1 MTSICGIQTGLS
13 DVFPLCFD
21 LYRHHLAIRPFHINS
36 NMSLPTAT
44 RDTTEHPAKNAVSAP
59 VNKEE
64 KAADVDRKVLLF
76 RG

>member
-1 MTSICGIQTGLS
+1 MQTGLS
-13 DVFPLCFD
+13 DVFPLRFD
-21 LYRHHLAIRPFHINS
+21 LYRHHLAFRPFHIYS

-59 VNKEE
+59 VNKQE

-76 RG
+76 RGLIFVC